1 MRTLRYFL
9 CTIFLLIV
17 ASAEAGNVQF
27 YHNTPAGVIRGEE
40 VDIEVML
47 SGMTNEIYDLHLFYR
62 EMGEADYSS
71 VLMRREGLLYKSTIK
86 TADFTAAQMQYYI
99 AYEGALGEIGTF
111 PEEMAEFNPF
121 IMEIAPARV
130 LQEDGPVEVV
140 ILSPLEE
147 ETVVDEDIVVAVYV
161 FSEEEQIDYA
171 NTRLVIDGVNIR
183 TNIDFS
189 DGASMVKWTTF
200 KIVDKAMRFA
210 RRKSPWILHLDTGG
224 CNGCA
229 IEMFAM
235 PSPRYDI
242 ERFGALSVGNPR
254 HTDILLISG
263 AISKKMEPRLKRIYE
278 QIPDPKAVVAVGACA
293 ITKGVF
299 HDAYNI
305 AGPLDKV
312 LPVDV
317 YVPGCPP
324 KPEAMIQALLEA
336 VDIWH
341 RRYIV

>member
-1 MRTLRYFL
+1 
-9 CTIFLLIV
+9 
-17 ASAEAGNVQF
+17 
-27 YHNTPAGVIRGEE
+27 
-40 VDIEVML
+40 
-47 SGMTNEIYDLHLFYR
+47 
-62 EMGEADYSS
+62 
-71 VLMRREGLLYKSTIK
+71 
-86 TADFTAAQMQYYI
+86 
-99 AYEGALGEIGTF
+99 
-111 PEEMAEFNPF
+111 
-121 IMEIAPARV
+121 
-130 LQEDGPVEVV
+130 
-140 ILSPLEE
+140 
-147 ETVVDEDIVVAVYV
+147 
-161 FSEEEQIDYA
+161 
-171 NTRLVIDGVNIR
+171 
-183 TNIDFS
+183 
-189 DGASMVKWTTF
+189 MVKWTVF
-200 KIVDKAMRFA
+200 KIADKAMRYA
-210 RRKSPWILHLDTGG
+210 RKKSPWILHLDTGG

-278 QIPDPKAVVAVGACA
+278 QIPDPKAVIAVGACA
-293 ITKGVF
+293 ITKGIF
-299 HDAYNI
+299 HDAYNM

-312 LPVDV
+312 MSVDV